1 MESGGPSVIASS
13 PVDLVPPASA
23 PLRRRLVV
31 AGAPA
36 AADGDQAPAELE
48 PLQAVSAE
56 AQRPRMDSESTRRP
70 PAVHA
75 SRAASAAKP
84 IGWKKAAPPQAKKL
98 APSDASAHLR
108 PPPPP
113 VRVLPASSVDSAM
126 EDAHDLFGTMPASN
140 MIKRAERPGFSSIG
154 SRVTVLVN
162 RYITFCCPETIIN
175 MYKISVTPETRS
187 RCIKEALVEEL
198 VKMSLGNKVIAFD
211 GTHIYTIT
219 PFSFELEEE
228 FAIKL
233 NEGACEGA
241 LRVSYSIA
249 IHFAK
254 SLKMQELVEYYDGER
269 SDVSQDTLHA
279 INVVVR
285 ALFSSCLNAPRTFFS
300 TKFGPIIDT
309 KEGLELWQGCY
320 KGVCLSQYGL
330 DLTIDTTVAP
340 FYKPIS
346 VVKFVSEF
354 LGRTDLSRPLSH
366 KEYAKIEIALKGI
379 QVETIHQPDKIMKY
393 RIKGLTVVPLKELMF
408 SVGDEDIMTT
418 IADYYQSR
426 YNRNLEY
433 IHWPCLQCG
442 VSGREIFLPMEVCK
456 VMQGQRY
463 RQKLS
468 TTQAAKLLKVTCKRP
483 QTRLKGIMKAAKGN
497 FDLGDL
503 TEGEVSASGFPK
515 MLYGSVLPTPLLK
528 YGNEENFMPTGG
540 RWNMVNKKLIDGGKV
555 ERWACLNFSKVPAL
569 KVESFCAQ
577 LINMCNDMG
586 MVFEGQELTLP
597 HSTKFMDIQSIL
609 EALHSHTS
617 ELFAQQ
623 GRHQRLQ
630 LLIVILP
637 EEKGHYG
644 TIKRICETQLGIV
657 SQCCLPK
664 HVKEHANVEYLENVA
679 LKINVKAGGRNAILQ
694 EGLPFLSESPTII
707 FGADVSH
714 PSPGVY
720 SPSISAVVASM
731 DWPEVATYRCV
742 ISAQLPKQEI
752 INFLFQVTQDT
763 NGCMKTASMI
773 KELLLNFYQKNHR
786 KPERIIF
793 YRDGVSES
801 QFSQVLLH
809 EVDAIRKACMSLD
822 EHYLPPITFVVVQK
836 RHQTRLFP
844 FATTRDPEPKGIL
857 PGTVVDYGICD
868 PWGFDFY
875 LSSHASEGSCRPTHY
890 NVLFDEN
897 HFTPGALQSITYNL
911 CYIYARCTRS
921 VSIVAPVYY
930 AHLAASRGRSYQG
943 NFGDGSSIRETTP
956 SDELPE
962 FLQVPKIDGNVSE
975 VMFYC

>member
-1 MESGGPSVIASS
+1 MEDGDPSAVPSS
-13 PVDLVPPASA
+13 PLGLVPPASEPFA
-23 PLRRRLVV
+23 PPRPRLVA

-36 AADGDQAPAELE
+36 AADGDHAPAELE
-48 PLQAVSAE
+48 PRQAVIAE
-56 AQRPRMDSESTRRP
+56 SRRPRMEEGPPRRP
-70 PAVHA
+70 LAVPA
-75 SRAASAAKP
+75 SRASSAAKP
-84 IGWKKAAPPQAKKL
+84 DGRKKAAPPRAKKL
-98 APSDASAHLR
+98 ELSDAAAHR
-108 PPPPP
+108 PPHGSPPPP
-113 VRVLPASSVDSAM
+113 VPVLPACSVDSAV
-126 EDAHDLFGTMPASN
+126 ENAHDLFGTLPANN
-140 MIKRAERPGFSSIG
+140 MIKRAERPGFCLIG

-175 MYKISVTPETRS
+175 MYKVSVTPETRS

-198 VKMSLGNKVIAFD
+198 VKISLGNKVIAFD

-228 FAIKL
+228 FVVSL
-233 NEGACEGA
+233 NEGGSDGA
-241 LRVSYSIA
+241 PRVSYSIT

-254 SLKMQELVEYYDGER
+254 SLKMQEIVEYYDGER
-269 SDVSQDTLHA
+269 SGVSQDTLHA

-285 ALFSSCLNAPRTFFS
+285 ALSSRFACLTSF
-300 TKFGPIIDT
+300 
-309 KEGLELWQGCY
+309 Q
-320 KGVCLSQYGL
+320 
-330 DLTIDTTVAP
+330 
-340 FYKPIS
+340 
-346 VVKFVSEF
+346 
-354 LGRTDLSRPLSH
+354 
-366 KEYAKIEIALKGI
+366 
-379 QVETIHQPDKIMKY
+379 
-393 RIKGLTVVPLKELMF
+393 
-408 SVGDEDIMTT
+408 
-418 IADYYQSR
+418 
-426 YNRNLEY
+426 
-433 IHWPCLQCG
+433 
-442 VSGREIFLPMEVCK
+442 
-456 VMQGQRY
+456 
-463 RQKLS
+463 
-468 TTQAAKLLKVTCKRP
+468 
-483 QTRLKGIMKAAKGN
+483 
-497 FDLGDL
+497 
-503 TEGEVSASGFPK
+503 
-515 MLYGSVLPTPLLK
+515 LK

-555 ERWACLNFSKVPAL
+555 ERWACLNFSKVAAL
-569 KVESFCAQ
+569 KVESFCTQ

-586 MVFEGQELTLP
+586 MVFEGQPLTLP
-597 HSTKFMDIQSIL
+597 QSTKCMDIQS
-609 EALHSHTS
+609 ALKALDYHTS
-617 ELFAQQ
+617 ELFAHQ
-623 GRHQRLQ
+623 GRHKRLQ

-664 HVKEHANVEYLENVA
+664 HVKEHANAEYLKNVV

-694 EGLPFLSESPTII
+694 EGLPFLSGIPTII

-752 INFLFQVTQDT
+752 ITNLFQVTQDT
-763 NGCMKTASMI
+763 NGCVKTASMI

-793 YRDGVSES
+793 YRYGVSES

-822 EHYLPPITFVVVQK
+822 EYYLPPITFVVVQK

-844 FATTRDPEPKGIL
+844 FVTTRDPEPKGIL

-890 NVLFDEN
+890 TVLFDEN
-897 HFTPGALQSITYNL
+897 RFTPGALQSITYNL
-911 CYIYARCTRS
+911 CYTYARCTHS

-962 FLQVPKIDGNVSE
+962 FLQVPKIDGNISV